1 MRPVQCKTSVS
12 AVFVAGARME
22 RDCIRLY
29 AQMHPEIHTAA
40 VLSGGQELLTQ
51 LRSGLN
57 PQVLVIDVLLAD
69 MGILSLLEQ
78 IRSLHLDPEPVLLLT
93 VPVPERTA
101 ARRAVQAFGNC
112 QVMLKPYRMRE
123 LFDQVY
129 LLGAGADQYRLY
141 RARRLCREYL
151 QKMQADPSMVGCDYL
166 EQMLLYALAAERPV
180 TLATLYH
187 LTAQENNTQEASVT
201 AAVLRLSRKMHQQ
214 ATPLYRDLCRRCG
227 LPEEAVLPNGKL
239 FKALLELL
247 RREII

>member
-51 LRSGLN
+51 LRSWLN
-57 PQVLVIDVLLAD
+57 PQVLGIDVLLAD

-141 RARRLCREYL
+141 CARRL
-151 QKMQADPSMVGCDYL
+151 
-166 EQMLLYALAAERPV
+166 
-180 TLATLYH
+180 
-187 LTAQENNTQEASVT
+187 
-201 AAVLRLSRKMHQQ
+201 
-214 ATPLYRDLCRRCG
+214 
-227 LPEEAVLPNGKL
+227 
-239 FKALLELL
+239 
-247 RREII
+247 

>member
-129 LLGAGADQYRLY
+129 LLGAGRTSTGCTV
-141 RARRLCREYL
+141 RAAFAGNISKRCR
-151 QKMQADPSMVGCDYL
+151 Q
-166 EQMLLYALAAERPV
+166 
-180 TLATLYH
+180 TLPW
-187 LTAQENNTQEASVT
+187 SV
-201 AAVLRLSRKMHQQ
+201 V
-214 ATPLYRDLCRRCG
+214 
-227 LPEEAVLPNGKL
+227 
-239 FKALLELL
+239 
-247 RREII
+247 IIWNKCFCMRWRQNVR